1 MCFCRRARGK
11 VGGENARGSVLPRLF
26 VGVCRLPSGA
36 APILARS
43 LPPPPLCTRSVPNA
57 WAALSALTLL
67 DISGNAL
74 VCGPL
79 VSIGALRTAYK
90 TAGSLLGAGC
100 PSGPPSAP
108 VSDQLWYVPLIV
120 CGMVG
125 PLLIGTLVY
134 WLWRRRR
141 YEFEDDYDD
150 DGLYAAPEEL
160 RDSDFHDV
168 LPDSDFNGFKVD
180 LEIPTVT
187 LYDFLQAR
195 RDAKGGAQTRSI
207 YY

>member
-1 MCFCRRARGK
+1 M
-11 VGGENARGSVLPRLF
+11 
-26 VGVCRLPSGA
+26 PS
-36 APILARS
+36 
-43 LPPPPLCTRSVPNA
+43 A
-57 WAALSALTLL
+57 WAALSSLTLL

-79 VSIGALRTAYK
+79 VPIGAVRTAYK
-90 TAGSLLGAGC
+90 TAGSLLGGGC

-108 VSDQLWYVPLIV
+108 ASDQLWYVPLLV

-134 WLWRRRR
+134 WLWRRRHS
-141 YEFEDDYDD
+141 EFDDNDDD
-150 DGLYAAPEEL
+150 DGLYAVYESEEPGL
-160 RDSDFHDV
+160 KDSEFHDV
-168 LPDSDFNGFKVD
+168 LPDSEFHDNLKAD

-195 RDAKGGAQTRSI
+195 RDAKGKARTRSI
-207 YY
+207 YF